1 MRRRIAPFHVAA
13 LLLAQAAPA
22 SAHSVGISRGDYRV
36 SGDRVEVELT
46 FARPELA
53 AAIPGLDADR
63 DGALS
68 AAEVQAAAPRLAEAL
83 VEGLVIR
90 SAKAVCPGALA
101 GVGLAEEDGVVIRST
116 YRCERNAE
124 GIVARAGFLD
134 SLSLGHRHLATL
146 AEGTGHEEHAVL
158 YEGRPEAALTASRGG
173 AQPDAVAGPL
183 FRLGIE
189 HILTGYDHLLFL
201 LGLILVGGSLRPL
214 ALVVSAFTL
223 AHSLTLGLAALGVWA
238 PSPRLVEPAIALS
251 IAYVGVENWFV
262 RDASRR
268 WLITFPFGLV
278 HGFGFAGALG
288 QIALP
293 AREVTLELAAF
304 NVGVEAGQL
313 AVLAAVLPIVLWLGR
328 RRWFAERG
336 VRVASA
342 LIALAGACW
351 FVARVT

>member
-1 MRRRIAPFHVAA
+1 MNRRIAPFPVAA
-13 LLLAQAAPA
+13 LLLVHAAPA

-36 SGDRVEVELT
+36 SGGRVEVELT

-53 AAIPGLDADR
+53 SAIPGLDGDR

-68 AAEVQAAAPRLAEAL
+68 AADVQAAAPRVAEAL
-83 VEGLVIR
+83 VERLVIR
-90 SAKAVCPGALA
+90 SAKAVCPGALE
-101 GVGLAEEDGVVIRST
+101 GVRLAEEDGVVIRAT
-116 YRCERNAE
+116 YRCERDAE
-124 GIVARAGFLD
+124 GIVVRAGFLD

-146 AEGTGHEEHAVL
+146 AQGTGHDEHAVL
-158 YEGRPEAALTASRGG
+158 YEGRPEAALMASRGEER
-173 AQPDAVAGPL
+173 PDAVAGPL

-262 RDASRR
+262 RDASSR
-268 WLITFPFGLV
+268 WMITFPFGLV

-288 QIALP
+288 QISLP
-293 AREVTLELAAF
+293 SSQIPLALAAF

-313 AVLAAVLPIVLWLGR
+313 AVLVAVLPAVLWLGR
-328 RRWFAERG
+328 QGWFAKRG
-336 VRVASA
+336 VKVVSA
-342 LIALAGACW
+342 AIALAGIIW
-351 FVARVT
+351 FFGRVT